1 MYNLRVAGA
10 LFKQVYLA
18 EGLAP
23 PRSLQVIQDAYKTMY
38 ARAIDSNWWTNLVKS
53 GEWQKTAIYAIE
65 AYGIF
70 HIGQMVRIST
80 FFRSLNL
87 GSLRLTHL
95 LFLILITQI
104 GRRHIVGYK
113 IDKKTAHGDHH

>member
-1 MYNLRVAGA
+1 LILISDKSCPLFFPVNVSSYADSFMYNLRVAGA

-80 FFRSLNL
+80 FFSE
-87 GSLRLTHL
+87 
-95 LFLILITQI
+95 
-104 GRRHIVGYK
+104 V
-113 IDKKTAHGDHH
+113 